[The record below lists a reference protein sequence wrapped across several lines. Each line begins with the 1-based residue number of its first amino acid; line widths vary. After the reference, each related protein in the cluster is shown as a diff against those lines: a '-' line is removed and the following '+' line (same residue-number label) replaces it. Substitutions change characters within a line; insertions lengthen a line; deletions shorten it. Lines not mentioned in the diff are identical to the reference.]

1 MVTLVPNVFLTTIW
15 LLESVIH
22 LENVLLVSDSKII
35 NAFSVP
41 LIAKPVNQRLNALT
55 ALRTT
60 S

>member
-1 MVTLVPNVFLTTIW
+1 MVTLAPNVFLTTIW